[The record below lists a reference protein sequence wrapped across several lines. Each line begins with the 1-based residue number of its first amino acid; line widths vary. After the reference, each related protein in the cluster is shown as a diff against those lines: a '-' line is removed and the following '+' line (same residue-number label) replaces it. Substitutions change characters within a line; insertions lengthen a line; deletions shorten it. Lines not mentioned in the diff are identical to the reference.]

1 MSKLFDL
8 TSKVA
13 VIVGASSGIGLQV
26 AKALANEGANVAI
39 LARRY
44 DKLKEVAKEI
54 ETLGVKAL
62 PVKCDVTSEEEV
74 KNAVNSIIKEYGKID
89 ILFNNAGVASMAD
102 VDSLDE
108 NEWNRIMDTNVK
120 GIFLM
125 TKHVVP
131 YMKNNHY
138 GKIINTSSIMSSV
151 GAKAAPLHVYEAS
164 KSAVLGLT
172 RGMASSW
179 AQYGITVNAICP
191 GLFKTEMTENTLF
204 EESFL
209 MRYNAVCP
217 ASRPGK
223 EGELNGAVIYF
234 ASDASNYTTGQ
245 ALFVDGGWTSV

>member
-13 VIVGASSGIGLQV
+13 VIVGASSGIGVQV

-44 DKLKEVAKEI
+44 DKLKDVAKEI

-108 NEWNRIMDTNVK
+108 NEWNRVMDTNVK

-125 TKHVVP
+125 TKYVVP

-138 GKIINTSSIMSSV
+138 GKIINTSSVMSSV
-151 GAKAAPLHVYEAS
+151 AAKAAPLHAYEAS

-191 GLFKTEMTENTLF
+191 GLFKTEMTEHTLF

>member
-13 VIVGASSGIGLQV
+13 VIVGASSGIGAQV
-26 AKALANEGANVAI
+26 AKGLANEGANVAI

-108 NEWNRIMDTNVK
+108 NEWNRVMDTNVK

-125 TKHVVP
+125 TKYVVP

-138 GKIINTSSIMSSV
+138 GKIINTSSVMSSV
-151 GAKAAPLHVYEAS
+151 AAKAAPLHAYEAS

-191 GLFKTEMTENTLF
+191 GLFKTEMTEHTLF

>member
-13 VIVGASSGIGLQV
+13 VIVGASSGIGVQV

-74 KNAVNSIIKEYGKID
+74 KNAVNSIIKKYGKID

-108 NEWNRIMDTNVK
+108 NEWNRVMDTNVK

-125 TKHVVP
+125 TKYVVP

-138 GKIINTSSIMSSV
+138 GKIINTSSVMSSV
-151 GAKAAPLHVYEAS
+151 AAKAAPLHAYEAS

>member
-1 MSKLFDL
+1 MSTLFDL

-13 VIVGASSGIGLQV
+13 VIVGASSGIGVQV

-108 NEWNRIMDTNVK
+108 NEWNRVMDTNVK

-125 TKHVVP
+125 TKYVVP

-138 GKIINTSSIMSSV
+138 GKIINTSSVMSSV
-151 GAKAAPLHVYEAS
+151 AAKAAPLHAYEAS

>member
-13 VIVGASSGIGLQV
+13 VIVGASSGIGVQV

-108 NEWNRIMDTNVK
+108 NEWNRVMDTNVK

-125 TKHVVP
+125 TKYVVP

-138 GKIINTSSIMSSV
+138 GKIINTSSVMSSV
-151 GAKAAPLHVYEAS
+151 AAKAAPLHAYEAS

-191 GLFKTEMTENTLF
+191 GLFKTEMTEHTLF

>member
-13 VIVGASSGIGLQV
+13 VIVGASSGIGVQV

-44 DKLKEVAKEI
+44 DKLKDVAKEI

-108 NEWNRIMDTNVK
+108 NEWNRVMDTNVK

-125 TKHVVP
+125 TKYVVP
-131 YMKNNHY
+131 YMKNNHS
-138 GKIINTSSIMSSV
+138 GKIINTSSVMSSV
-151 GAKAAPLHVYEAS
+151 AAKAAPLHAYEAS

-191 GLFKTEMTENTLF
+191 GLFKTEMTEHTLF

>member
-13 VIVGASSGIGLQV
+13 VIVGASSGIGVQV

-108 NEWNRIMDTNVK
+108 NEWNRVMDTNVK

-125 TKHVVP
+125 TKYVVP

-138 GKIINTSSIMSSV
+138 GKIINTSSVMSSV
-151 GAKAAPLHVYEAS
+151 AAKAAPLHAYEAS